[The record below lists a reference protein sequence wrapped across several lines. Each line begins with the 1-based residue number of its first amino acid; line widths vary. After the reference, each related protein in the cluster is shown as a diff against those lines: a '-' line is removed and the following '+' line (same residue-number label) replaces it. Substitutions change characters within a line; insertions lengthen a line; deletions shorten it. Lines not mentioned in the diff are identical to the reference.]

1 MIDFNRLRLIAEEI
15 ATIGV
20 GDKLPRFDTSGNPAI
35 LREYSSVKEPTIYP
49 FVTYDVRHVGSDHQR
64 ATNQYFDNEGK
75 KWHEFTEN
83 IDIKYC
89 CKGDRSLE
97 IISQLYNFVKLPS
110 TRDRVTCRMPG
121 FGILKT
127 MSIKPS
133 PTVNGTQ
140 YIEEH
145 SFIIRC
151 LLINKVLDP
160 YDLQMEGIT
169 LSTSFSNNVS
179 TTSDFNVEIPITP
192 SVL

>member
-35 LREYSSVKEPTIYP
+35 LREYSSVKEPTVYP
-49 FVTYDVRHVGSDHQR
+49 FVTYDVRHVGG
-64 ATNQYFDNEGK
+64 TNQKAINSYIDDLGRS
-75 KWHEFTEN
+75 WQEFNEN

-89 CKGDRSLE
+89 CKGDRSQE
-97 IISQLYNFVKLPS
+97 IITELYNNLKLTG
-110 TRDRVTCRMPG
+110 TRERIKIRMPG
-121 FGILKT
+121 LSVQQL

-145 SFIIRC
+145 SFIVR
-151 LLINKVLDP
+151 LTLIHKVHDTFTT
-160 YDLQMEGIT
+160 QIEGV
-169 LSTSFSNNVS
+169 NVS
-179 TTSDFNVEIPITP
+179 ASISNCITTNDFEFTITP
-192 SVL
+192 SPTP

>member
-1 MIDFNRLRLIAEEI
+1 MIDFSRLRLIADEI

-20 GDKLPRFDTSGNPAI
+20 GDKLSRLDASGNPSI
-35 LREYSSVKEPTIYP
+35 IREYSAVKEPPYP
-49 FVTYDVRHVGSDHQR
+49 FLTYDVRHVGGEAER
-64 ATNQYFDNEGK
+64 ATNQYFDNEGR

-121 FGILKT
+121 FGIVKT

-133 PTVNGTQ
+133 PTVNGTI

-151 LLINKVLDP
+151 YLINKVLDP
-160 YDLQMEGIT
+160 YDFEMERIT